1 MDSPTQGYQLTFPFR
16 FVENREV
23 TSVLALIF
31 PFFKPEGTVTFIY
44 LLWFIYLIRNCAC
57 KHLMAGL
64 GVFFFFLLFLYI
76 SSRDALLRILT
87 SVLFCTSTTDGLVTT
102 EDNTARVEETAKQID
117 GDEHDQYHGDN
128 YPSYGSRSES
138 GLSACSNFRC
148 DYKKIQNTSI
158 FAQQMDTGHLN
169 LVWRSTGL
177 PAMLR

>member
-1 MDSPTQGYQLTFPFR
+1 MDFLHRVPNFLFPIR
-16 FVENREV
+16 FVENKV
-23 TSVLALIF
+23 VISVFAIIASTLKVALFLFTNCDLSILH
-31 PFFKPEGTVTFIY
+31 ETVPV
-44 LLWFIYLIRNCAC
+44 R

-64 GVFFFFLLFLYI
+64 GVFFLFVFVVVFFYI

-102 EDNTARVEETAKQID
+102 EDNTARVEEAAKQID

-138 GLSACSNFRC
+138 GLSASANFRC

-169 LVWRSTGL
+169 LV
-177 PAMLR
+177 

>member
-1 MDSPTQGYQLTFPFR
+1 MT
-16 FVENREV
+16 
-23 TSVLALIF
+23 
-31 PFFKPEGTVTFIY
+31 
-44 LLWFIYLIRNCAC
+44 
-57 KHLMAGL
+57 GL
-64 GVFFFFLLFLYI
+64 GVFFFLFLFLFLFFYI

-87 SVLFCTSTTDGLVTT
+87 SVLFFTSTTDGLVTT

-138 GLSACSNFRC
+138 GLSASSNFRC

>member
-1 MDSPTQGYQLTFPFR
+1 M
-16 FVENREV
+16 
-23 TSVLALIF
+23 
-31 PFFKPEGTVTFIY
+31 
-44 LLWFIYLIRNCAC
+44 
-57 KHLMAGL
+57 
-64 GVFFFFLLFLYI
+64 
-76 SSRDALLRILT
+76 
-87 SVLFCTSTTDGLVTT
+87 TT

-138 GLSACSNFRC
+138 GLSASSKFRC

>member
-1 MDSPTQGYQLTFPFR
+1 
-16 FVENREV
+16 
-23 TSVLALIF
+23 
-31 PFFKPEGTVTFIY
+31 
-44 LLWFIYLIRNCAC
+44 
-57 KHLMAGL
+57 MAGL

-138 GLSACSNFRC
+138 GLSASSNFRC

-158 FAQQMDTGHLN
+158 FAQ
-169 LVWRSTGL
+169 
-177 PAMLR
+177 

>member
-1 MDSPTQGYQLTFPFR
+1 M
-16 FVENREV
+16 
-23 TSVLALIF
+23 
-31 PFFKPEGTVTFIY
+31 
-44 LLWFIYLIRNCAC
+44 
-57 KHLMAGL
+57 
-64 GVFFFFLLFLYI
+64 
-76 SSRDALLRILT
+76 
-87 SVLFCTSTTDGLVTT
+87 TT

-117 GDEHDQYHGDN
+117 GDEYDQYHGDN

-138 GLSACSNFRC
+138 GLSASSNFRC